1 MLCTCVENAIT
12 CYIYHWGTKY
22 TYTPY
27 AYTISSASTTR
38 IVHAHIMT
46 LCEMHCQMHLANSKA
61 VQAAFLD
68 EAVVPISRLVG

>member
-12 CYIYHWGTKY
+12 CYIYHWGSTR
-22 TYTPY
+22 TPHVHTPY
-27 AYTISSASTTR
+27 ASASTTR

>member
-1 MLCTCVENAIT
+1 MLCTCVEKAST
-12 CYIYHWGTKY
+12 CYIWGTKC

-27 AYTISSASTTR
+27 ASVSTTR

-68 EAVVPISRLVG
+68 KAVVPISRLVG